1 MSVHGYQW
9 AVACLCAASL
19 FLGSS
24 CRKSP
29 QRPKHQ
35 ELHFSL
41 KSDPVSFDP
50 RKCADHASS
59 AVINLCFEG
68 LTRLDA
74 HSNPEMALASSVEVS
89 EDKTVYLF
97 HLREA
102 YWSDGTKITASDFEN
117 TWKTLLDPAFP
128 CEFANNLYI
137 IKNARAAKTKG
148 GSLGDIGIQ
157 SLDESRLRVE
167 LEHPVPYFLSSL
179 ACTYFFPCPAERA
192 STLKR
197 GEEERYVVS
206 GPFRI
211 KSFRSQDSIVF
222 EKNPF
227 YWDREQVRLERV
239 TFSLVQDEG
248 TELSMFERGELDWA
262 GYPLSNLPTDA
273 IRSLAKRKTLEEYPI
288 AGTYFY
294 TFNTKKFPFNNV
306 HIRRAFALAMNRE
319 EIVTN
324 VTEMDQMPATALIP
338 GLVWGEKSSSYF
350 KDNDATE
357 ARRSFNKGLQ
367 ELGLSKSQFPKV
379 SLSYNSLTGHH
390 KIAQAIQ
397 QQWRAVLGIESTL
410 ENKEWK
416 VFLDEVR
423 QGEFQVARMG
433 FLALAPDPIAFLD
446 PYRYLSSSLN
456 QSGWSNP
463 TFSELLEEADFT
475 QDPVERFAL
484 LKKAESILVHDMPIA
499 PIYFYTG
506 AYVKKPYVKGVIL
519 SELNILDL
527 KRAYIDMDD

>member
-1 MSVHGYQW
+1 MGVNGYKW
-9 AVACLCAASL
+9 AAVCFCAASL
-19 FLGSS
+19 LVASG
-24 CRKSP
+24 CEKSP
-29 QRPKHQ
+29 QRLKNQ
-35 ELHFSL
+35 ELHFNL

-50 RKCADHASS
+50 RKCADQTSA

-68 LTRLDA
+68 LTRLDSQ
-74 HSNPEMALASSVEVS
+74 SNPELALANSVEIS

-97 HLREA
+97 QLKEA
-102 YWSDGTKITASDFEN
+102 YWSDGKQITASDFEN
-117 TWKTLLDPAFP
+117 TWKTLLDPSFP
-128 CEFANNLYI
+128 CEFANNLYV

-148 GSLGDIGIQ
+148 GSLDEVGV
-157 SLDESRLRVE
+157 SALDASTLRVE

-179 ACTYFFPCPAERA
+179 ACTYFFPSPAHGVSA
-192 STLKR
+192 LKQ
-197 GEEERYVVS
+197 GEEDKYVVS

-227 YWDREQVRLERV
+227 YWDKEQVRLERV

-273 IRSLAKRKTLEEYPI
+273 VRSLSKQKILKEYPI

-294 TFNTKKFPFNNV
+294 LFNTKKFPFNNV
-306 HIRRAFALAMNRE
+306 HIRRAFALAMNRK
-319 EIVTN
+319 EIVAN
-324 VTEMDQMPATALIP
+324 VTEMHQVPATALIP
-338 GLVWGEKSSSYF
+338 AMMWGEESSSYF
-350 KDNDATE
+350 NDSDAVE
-357 ARRSFNKGLQ
+357 ARRCFSKGLE

-379 SLSYNSLTGHH
+379 SLSYNSLAGHH

-397 QQWRAVLGIESTL
+397 QQWKEVLGVESAL

-423 QGEFQVARMG
+423 QGEFQIARMG
-433 FLALAPDPIAFLD
+433 FLAVAPDPIAFLD

-475 QDPVERFAL
+475 KAPKERFAI
-484 LKKAESILVHDMPIA
+484 LKKAEAILVSEMPIA

-506 AYVKKPYVKGVIL
+506 VYVKKPYVKGVVL
-519 SELNILDL
+519 SELNLLDL
-527 KRAYIDMDD
+527 KRAYIDIDD